1 MILIPNDF
9 RFQHKT
15 WRQASDPIIR
25 DYGAAYVTVISYGVL
40 LVADCVASS
49 VAGFWREQNAT
60 AFLAVVSSNKIS
72 R

>member
-25 DYGAAYVTVISYGVL
+25 DYGAAYVTVISYVSCWWQTL
-40 LVADCVASS
+40 ASS
-49 VAGFWREQNAT
+49 VAEFWREQNAT
-60 AFLAVVSSNKIS
+60 AFLAVMSSNKIS